1 MYFYGTVVYNKN
13 SKTCFSAGERRP
25 RTPEKEALFLNAKST
40 FQPQELE
47 YLRLLAKQYPT
58 VQAAST
64 EIINL
69 QAILGLPKGT
79 EHFISDIHG
88 EYEAF
93 LHILNSCSGVVKE
106 KLDELFGTTMTR
118 AERDQL
124 ATLIYYPEEKLKLI
138 TAQGDDLKEWYRITL
153 HRLIEVCRWAASV
166 YTRSKVR
173 KALPRD
179 YAYIIDELLHV
190 NYDEAD
196 KRDYYENIINTIID
210 IDQAPGFII
219 AVCGVIKRMAV
230 DRLHIVGDIFD
241 RGPRAD
247 IVMDALRKY
256 HSVDIQWGNHDILW
270 MGAASGSR
278 TLVATVLAN
287 SIHYNNLEVIETGYG
302 ISLRPLSIFANEVY
316 KDCDTHRFAVK
327 LTGADADQYTEKDK
341 LLSARMHKAI
351 TVILFKLE
359 GQKVMRCPE
368 FGMNDRLLLDKID
381 YENKTV
387 TIGEKTYP
395 LEDCDFPTVDPADP
409 YTLTPEESQVIDQ
422 LTASFQRSEKL
433 QKHIRFLYSK
443 GGLYKVF
450 NGNLLF
456 HGCIP
461 MTADGELMSFTIG
474 GKKRAGR
481 EFLDYAQTTAR
492 RAYYDKPGSAER
504 QFGMDFLWWLWAGRN
519 SPIFGRDR
527 MTTFERR
534 LIADESAWTEP
545 KNSYYTLY
553 NDPAVCE
560 AILKEF
566 GLEGPHC
573 HIINGHIPVKT
584 KKGES
589 PIKGGG
595 KLIVID
601 GGFCK
606 AYQPTSGIAGYTL
619 IYNSR
624 NIRIVSHQPFAGREE
639 AIRHNHDI
647 ANDSVIFERMENR
660 VKIAETDIGKELKHQ
675 AADLRR
681 LLEAYRAGAVTEDHK
696 E

>member
-1 MYFYGTVVYNKN
+1 MQTA
-13 SKTCFSAGERRP
+13 KTYTAE
-25 RTPEKEALFLNAKST
+25 
-40 FQPQELE
+40 ELR
-47 YLRLLAKQYPT
+47 YLKILARQYPT

-69 QAILGLPKGT
+69 QAILNLPKGC

-93 LHILNSCSGVVKE
+93 LHILNSCSGVVRE
-106 KLDELFGTTMTR
+106 KLDDLYGNSLPRSEL
-118 AERDQL
+118 DQL
-124 ATLIYYPEEKLKLI
+124 ATLIYYPEEKLEELSHKI
-138 TAQGDDLKEWYRITL
+138 QDMDEWYRITL
-153 HRLIEVCRWAASV
+153 HRLIEVCRLVSAR

-173 KALPRD
+173 KALPKD
-179 YAYIIDELLHV
+179 YAYIIEELLHTH
-190 NYDEAD
+190 NEDID
-196 KRDYYENIINTIID
+196 KRDYFENIITTIID
-210 IDQAPGFII
+210 IGQAPSFIQ

-230 DRLHIVGDIFD
+230 DHMHIVGDIFD

-247 IVMDALRKY
+247 IIMDSLVDF

-287 SIHYNNLEVIETGYG
+287 SIHYNNLEVVETGYG
-302 ISLRPLSIFANEVY
+302 ISLRPLSVFANEAY
-316 KDCDTHRFAVK
+316 KDCDVSRFAVK
-327 LTGADADQYTEKDK
+327 LTGSDAGQYTEKDK

-359 GQKVMRCPE
+359 GQKLLRHPE
-368 FGMNDRLLLDKID
+368 YGMEDRLLLDKID
-381 YENKTV
+381 YENKCI
-387 TIGEKTYP
+387 TIGGVTYP
-395 LEDCDFPTVDPADP
+395 LEDTDFPTVDPADP
-409 YTLTPEESQVIDQ
+409 YTLSPEENTVIDQ
-422 LTASFQRSEKL
+422 LTVSFQRSEKL
-433 QKHIRFLYSK
+433 QKHVRFLYSK
-443 GGLYKVF
+443 GSLYKIF

-461 MTADGELMSFTIG
+461 MTAEGELQSFTIS
-474 GKKRAGR
+474 GKEQKGK
-481 EFLDYAQTTAR
+481 EFLDYADTAAR
-492 RAYYDKPGSAER
+492 QAYYHKPGSPER
-504 QFGMDFLWWLWAGRN
+504 QLGMDFLWFLWAGRN

-534 LIADESAWTEP
+534 LIKDESAWTEP
-545 KNSYYTLY
+545 KNAYYTLY
-553 NDPAVCE
+553 SDPGVCDFL
-560 AILKEF
+560 LKEF

-573 HIINGHIPVKT
+573 HIINGHVPVKA

-624 NIRIVSHQPFAGREE
+624 TMRIIAHQPFAGREK
-639 AIRHNHDI
+639 AIQENFDI
-647 ANDSVIFERMENR
+647 ISTTQVFERMDSR
-660 VKIAETDIGKELKHQ
+660 LKIAQTDVGRELQ
-675 AADLRR
+675 NRINDLRA
-681 LLEAYRAGAVTEDHK
+681 LLQAFKAGLVTEDHTR
-696 E
+696 